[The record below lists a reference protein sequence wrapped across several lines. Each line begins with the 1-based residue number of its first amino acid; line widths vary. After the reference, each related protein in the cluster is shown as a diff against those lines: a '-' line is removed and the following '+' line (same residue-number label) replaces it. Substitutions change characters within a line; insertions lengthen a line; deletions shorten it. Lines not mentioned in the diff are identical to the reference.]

1 MFSSQVRQFI
11 LRDMAANSPKVDTK
25 NPTKSKDNSI
35 IARIQSQNQATQYKA
50 LEDLENIIR
59 FSHSSNFSSERDA
72 IVSQC
77 DVCIQAILR
86 YMKRRDTTIKRE
98 CKAVLVLAY
107 FTGEFQVF
115 PRLSKKIVGSI
126 VNDLLVRLETAS
138 TKPQDSMLLPIL
150 FMLIANFEFNT
161 NIIETELWG
170 KLASLVVNSVCR
182 RSNLQHY
189 IYEINNRSSTSS
201 SGSSSSSSSTA
212 TSENS
217 RSNNLTTLIDE
228 HTVLQYVAAL
238 NRLLIIVPSALR
250 ETAPIWVVHLCYCS
264 LSTHSKLNVS
274 AKQALASTSK
284 KLWPVPSAVEKALSA
299 EMGEI
304 GENNALFQ
312 HKSDKINLLTILE
325 NRANEDLLK
334 SLSTWQYIVHLLG
347 KRVSVKTKSK
357 SSKRKSDTI
366 LNRLLCIATFAF
378 SAKGERRILIRTTIM
393 CNWRVIM
400 DHFIMKKGLGSANKT
415 GRKTLEQFKVD
426 HTLSIIIKPLRGC
439 LKSHTNVPEER
450 LACFNTWSF
459 FCKELHKVS
468 RLIFPNILAQVMI
481 PLLIIFLN
489 DKILRRKA
497 INLIR
502 FLIKGLHDGDEGDFL
517 NSSYSVASSSSASFS
532 SSAFSFNTSLR
543 SSHPLSNVNAMLLIV
558 LSGEQFPDMMPNLK
572 DMDSSEHQL
581 LKQHMKCLPDLF
593 QQFSSTIIPE
603 NDVNNILQLSKRVIN
618 HIEAASTEVKGIPPT
633 HVAPASGTSSSS
645 SGEKVN
651 KNKRAQA
658 PFSSSKKR
666 KFLTKKQ
673 REMAAKNRPTYT
685 MLDGTQH
692 SAEEESD
699 DNESGEDIL
708 VGEYDGSRFGGSH
721 VSDRKLA
728 KKKFK
733 EEIEEEIEEFDSVAP
748 SSPIRENSDEMLL
761 NFAKRNSLDIKD
773 LKEFLKRWD
782 KNSK

>member
-1 MFSSQVRQFI
+1 
-11 LRDMAANSPKVDTK
+11 
-25 NPTKSKDNSI
+25 
-35 IARIQSQNQATQYKA
+35 
-50 LEDLENIIR
+50 
-59 FSHSSNFSSERDA
+59 
-72 IVSQC
+72 
-77 DVCIQAILR
+77 
-86 YMKRRDTTIKRE
+86 
-98 CKAVLVLAY
+98 
-107 FTGEFQVF
+107 
-115 PRLSKKIVGSI
+115 
-126 VNDLLVRLETAS
+126 
-138 TKPQDSMLLPIL
+138 
-150 FMLIANFEFNT
+150 
-161 NIIETELWG
+161 
-170 KLASLVVNSVCR
+170 
-182 RSNLQHY
+182 
-189 IYEINNRSSTSS
+189 
-201 SGSSSSSSSTA
+201 
-212 TSENS
+212 
-217 RSNNLTTLIDE
+217 
-228 HTVLQYVAAL
+228 
-238 NRLLIIVPSALR
+238 
-250 ETAPIWVVHLCYCS
+250 
-264 LSTHSKLNVS
+264 
-274 AKQALASTSK
+274 
-284 KLWPVPSAVEKALSA
+284 
-299 EMGEI
+299 
-304 GENNALFQ
+304 
-312 HKSDKINLLTILE
+312 
-325 NRANEDLLK
+325 
-334 SLSTWQYIVHLLG
+334 
-347 KRVSVKTKSK
+347 
-357 SSKRKSDTI
+357 
-366 LNRLLCIATFAF
+366 
-378 SAKGERRILIRTTIM
+378 
-393 CNWRVIM
+393 
-400 DHFIMKKGLGSANKT
+400 
-415 GRKTLEQFKVD
+415 
-426 HTLSIIIKPLRGC
+426 
-439 LKSHTNVPEER
+439 
-450 LACFNTWSF
+450 
-459 FCKELHKVS
+459 
-468 RLIFPNILAQVMI
+468 
-481 PLLIIFLN
+481 
-489 DKILRRKA
+489 
-497 INLIR
+497 
-502 FLIKGLHDGDEGDFL
+502 
-517 NSSYSVASSSSASFS
+517 
-532 SSAFSFNTSLR
+532 
-543 SSHPLSNVNAMLLIV
+543 MLLIV